1 MCAVANGRSVESTMG
16 FTALDGIPMG
26 TRPGQIDP
34 GVLLY
39 LLTEKGME
47 PAEVQDLLYRDSG
60 LKGLSGMSNDMREL
74 QSNPDPRA
82 KLAVDHFVYRIGLN
96 AGMLAAALGGLD
108 AFVFTAGIG
117 ENSPAIRARIAEK
130 LAWLGVVF
138 DPQANANGTPQI
150 SRPESRVLLL
160 VVPTD
165 EELMIAQHTVA
176 LLRERSAGRA
186 TGQRLAG

>member
-1 MCAVANGRSVESTMG
+1 
-16 FTALDGIPMG
+16 MG

-39 LLTEKGME
+39 LIGEKGMD
-47 PAEVQDLLYRDSG
+47 AAAVQDLLYRDSG
-60 LKGLSGMSNDMREL
+60 LKGLSGISNDMREL

-82 KLAVDHFVYRIGLN
+82 KLAVDYFVYRVGLH

-117 ENSPAIRARIAEK
+117 ERSATIRTRIVER
-130 LAWLGVVF
+130 LVWLGA
-138 DPQANANGTPQI
+138 DLDGAANESGGPLI
-150 SRPESRVLLL
+150 SRPHSKIALY

-165 EELMIAQHTVA
+165 EELMIARHTWS
-176 LLRERSAGRA
+176 LLSNRSRPRMDLISD
-186 TGQRLAG
+186 QV